1 MRILIV
7 DDEKPAREELRFLI
21 ENGGIDLVVG
31 EASDG
36 YEALEKME
44 LHRPEVILMDISMPG
59 MTGLEA
65 ASQIAEKPSPPKIVF
80 ITAYDQFALE
90 AFEVRALDYLLKPVD
105 SHRLKKTLDRLRKES
120 REGMQEQ
127 LSQLHDVALAQ
138 VKNTLSLEKAQN
150 NPQRITVYHEGH
162 FVPVQVD
169 EILYMK
175 AEGRSSSI
183 RTESGCFLCR
193 RNLSDLAAL
202 LTRNFFYRCHRGY
215 VVNLEKISTVDPRGD
230 NCYALGLRGCQ
241 ETIPLSRSHAAEFR
255 QLMNMD

>member
-21 ENGGIDLVVG
+21 ESGGVDLVVG

-36 YEALEKME
+36 FEALKGME
-44 LHRPEVILMDISMPG
+44 LYHPEVILMDISMPG

-65 ASQIAEKPSPPKIVF
+65 ASQIAETPSPPKIVF
-80 ITAYDQFALE
+80 ITAFDQFALE

-105 SHRLKKTLDRLRKES
+105 SHRLKRTLDRLRKET
-120 REGMQEQ
+120 REGIQEQ
-127 LSQLHDVALAQ
+127 LSQLHDVAFSQANASMNHASA
-138 VKNTLSLEKAQN
+138 KSKS
-150 NPQRITVYHEGH
+150 QRITVYHEGH
-162 FVPVQVD
+162 FVPIQID
-169 EILYMK
+169 EILYLK

-183 RTESGCFLCR
+183 CTESGNFSCR

-202 LTRNFFYRCHRGY
+202 LNPHTFYRCHRGY

-230 NCYALGLRGCQ
+230 NCYALGLRGGQ